1 MKGPTDGRDADN
13 RSCGPVGLKKAKR
26 GMYML
31 KLKNVSKFYYSNGVI
46 TSGFSRVNLELSMG
60 EFVVITGESGSGKST
75 LLNVLSGLDTYE
87 EGEMYINGQETS
99 HYNEADFEEYRRKY
113 VGNIFQN
120 FNLVNS
126 YTVYQN
132 VELALLLNGES
143 KKEARD
149 RVMDIIEKVGLSDFA
164 GTKCAKLSGG
174 PKQRVAIARALAK
187 ETPIIVADEPTGNL
201 DSKSAEDVIS
211 LLSQISKDKLVI
223 IVTHNLEQVEKYATR
238 LIKMHDGKILEDKVI
253 AKPVPPQTE
262 TARRFSDITAAD
274 RIRIGAR
281 NAFNIP
287 AKFVLI
293 FAVFLFVVFAV
304 AGTYSSFQKM
314 AYEESIYGYSQFFS
328 DSSDSRIVINKEDRS
343 AITEDELAQ
352 VEALDNVSRVSKND
366 MLTDY
371 TESVIDQEGWYWF
384 YGNFFELKDFDG
396 QLAAG
401 RMPEND
407 NEIILLGDSDDAY
420 FTDEMEDMIGKDLYI
435 ERYDPEGMLK
445 LINPMKVVGVA
456 AAPDSQT
463 GGYNR
468 FYVGSSLFESISR
481 QIAAEK
487 EDLGSYFEGQYFL
500 STSDNAIFQIIPNS
514 NVPEGE
520 AYVSNML
527 GDMTSNGECIGK
539 NIEISVDGVYD
550 KDSVNVRIT
559 RTYNKN
565 NFSSLLGEEYNESIN
580 GAVYVNEDQ
589 YDRLV
594 NKGYFQSSVY
604 VEDVKKLDDTIS
616 ALNDMGF
623 KTLAM
628 RDALADEGIELMQ
641 MITLMKTFMLAV
653 LIIALFFISYFI
665 IRIVLKSR
673 NAYYT
678 TLRTLGASR
687 KISRQLL
694 DIELFLTATMAYAL
708 FMAVMALVY
717 AHVITQT
724 FVVDLA
730 GYLTP
735 GNYVAIYIIIIAM
748 SYMISH
754 RFARKLFRDSVMNTY
769 REEA

>member
-1 MKGPTDGRDADN
+1 
-13 RSCGPVGLKKAKR
+13 
-26 GMYML
+26 ML

-174 PKQRVAIARALAK
+174 QKQRVAIARALAK

-407 NEIILLGDSDDAY
+407 KEKKPLLQGEPTRQDA
-420 FTDEMEDMIGKDLYI
+420 GK
-435 ERYDPEGMLK
+435 PQEGRPLPQGEPTRRDARK
-445 LINPMKVVGVA
+445 P
-456 AAPDSQT
+456 Q
-463 GGYNR
+463 
-468 FYVGSSLFESISR
+468 
-481 QIAAEK
+481 
-487 EDLGSYFEGQYFL
+487 
-500 STSDNAIFQIIPNS
+500 
-514 NVPEGE
+514 EGE
-520 AYVSNML
+520 PP
-527 GDMTSNGECIGK
+527 K
-539 NIEISVDGVYD
+539 
-550 KDSVNVRIT
+550 
-559 RTYNKN
+559 
-565 NFSSLLGEEYNESIN
+565 
-580 GAVYVNEDQ
+580 
-589 YDRLV
+589 
-594 NKGYFQSSVY
+594 KGPKKSGGGIPPP
-604 VEDVKKLDDTIS
+604 KKL
-616 ALNDMGF
+616 
-623 KTLAM
+623 
-628 RDALADEGIELMQ
+628 
-641 MITLMKTFMLAV
+641 
-653 LIIALFFISYFI
+653 
-665 IRIVLKSR
+665 SR
-673 NAYYT
+673 PAP
-678 TLRTLGASR
+678 R
-687 KISRQLL
+687 
-694 DIELFLTATMAYAL
+694 
-708 FMAVMALVY
+708 
-717 AHVITQT
+717 
-724 FVVDLA
+724 
-730 GYLTP
+730 
-735 GNYVAIYIIIIAM
+735 
-748 SYMISH
+748 
-754 RFARKLFRDSVMNTY
+754 
-769 REEA
+769 

>member
-1 MKGPTDGRDADN
+1 
-13 RSCGPVGLKKAKR
+13 
-26 GMYML
+26 ML

-174 PKQRVAIARALAK
+174 QKQRVAIARALAK

-328 DSSDSRIVINKEDRS
+328 DSSDSRIVINKADR
-343 AITEDELAQ
+343 
-352 VEALDNVSRVSKND
+352 
-366 MLTDY
+366 
-371 TESVIDQEGWYWF
+371 
-384 YGNFFELKDFDG
+384 
-396 QLAAG
+396 
-401 RMPEND
+401 
-407 NEIILLGDSDDAY
+407 
-420 FTDEMEDMIGKDLYI
+420 
-435 ERYDPEGMLK
+435 
-445 LINPMKVVGVA
+445 
-456 AAPDSQT
+456 
-463 GGYNR
+463 
-468 FYVGSSLFESISR
+468 
-481 QIAAEK
+481 
-487 EDLGSYFEGQYFL
+487 
-500 STSDNAIFQIIPNS
+500 
-514 NVPEGE
+514 
-520 AYVSNML
+520 
-527 GDMTSNGECIGK
+527 
-539 NIEISVDGVYD
+539 
-550 KDSVNVRIT
+550 
-559 RTYNKN
+559 
-565 NFSSLLGEEYNESIN
+565 
-580 GAVYVNEDQ
+580 
-589 YDRLV
+589 
-594 NKGYFQSSVY
+594 
-604 VEDVKKLDDTIS
+604 
-616 ALNDMGF
+616 
-623 KTLAM
+623 
-628 RDALADEGIELMQ
+628 
-641 MITLMKTFMLAV
+641 
-653 LIIALFFISYFI
+653 
-665 IRIVLKSR
+665 
-673 NAYYT
+673 
-678 TLRTLGASR
+678 
-687 KISRQLL
+687 
-694 DIELFLTATMAYAL
+694 
-708 FMAVMALVY
+708 
-717 AHVITQT
+717 
-724 FVVDLA
+724 
-730 GYLTP
+730 
-735 GNYVAIYIIIIAM
+735 
-748 SYMISH
+748 
-754 RFARKLFRDSVMNTY
+754 
-769 REEA
+769 